1 MQHNISRFF
10 LLLVCAK
17 AKRSHTSQASVQR
30 KVIGLGISKVKG
42 VKSDEF
48 TQCMSCNTIHQRK
61 TARSKSRNSDV
72 HTIRGYQGTH
82 TFVHQPS
89 SSLSTRG
96 GAAAP
101 PSNDFTTQRTSAL
114 NTLHLSSFLIVA
126 SISIVAFSPLPSLT
140 RHLTNLAK
148 SSDTASSNKSPQSQA
163 IQLLSILSSISASI
177 ELFASPLLGVWID
190 SFGRKVPTIILY
202 SLVVLS
208 NALVV
213 LHPCVW
219 SIGISKVVNGVV
231 GGFLVII
238 TNAIIA
244 DLFASASRE
253 DDKDAKDKMGA
264 VFGRQAA
271 VVSTGFLSGSL
282 IGGRLA
288 EGGERLAYG
297 CSLVFSVLGVL
308 NGAFRMMESIDLSN
322 SAKKSAA
329 THPHSWGHETL
340 KQKVMEATLSSM
352 QLLFY
357 YGSKM
362 RTLAVLLMLQSA
374 PMFMGDVFQLF
385 AKEYWNLSP
394 SAFGSL
400 VALFGVLGIFSN
412 LSLPLL
418 LSKLG
423 LRNFTLLAIA
433 SSFLFPAT
441 ALLTSNYKLV
451 LVAGCIGLYSGCQK
465 IGTSTAMT
473 SLASDMGVKQGQLQG
488 EKASMLALLRI
499 ICPVVYGMLYLK
511 GKEWSSL
518 NDAGTMNYAVILI
531 QRWIGT
537 KLPFVLNII
546 LGMVAFIITW
556 KNI

>member
-1 MQHNISRFF
+1 
-10 LLLVCAK
+10 
-17 AKRSHTSQASVQR
+17 
-30 KVIGLGISKVKG
+30 
-42 VKSDEF
+42 
-48 TQCMSCNTIHQRK
+48 
-61 TARSKSRNSDV
+61 
-72 HTIRGYQGTH
+72 
-82 TFVHQPS
+82 
-89 SSLSTRG
+89 
-96 GAAAP
+96 
-101 PSNDFTTQRTSAL
+101 
-114 NTLHLSSFLIVA
+114 
-126 SISIVAFSPLPSLT
+126 
-140 RHLTNLAK
+140 
-148 SSDTASSNKSPQSQA
+148 
-163 IQLLSILSSISASI
+163 
-177 ELFASPLLGVWID
+177 
-190 SFGRKVPTIILY
+190 
-202 SLVVLS
+202 
-208 NALVV
+208 
-213 LHPCVW
+213 
-219 SIGISKVVNGVV
+219 V

-244 DLFASASRE
+244 DLFSSAS
-253 DDKDAKDKMGA
+253 KDERKHEKDRMGA

-282 IGGRLA
+282 IGGRLT

-297 CSLVFSVLGVL
+297 CALVFSVLAVL
-308 NGAFRMMESIDLSN
+308 NGAFRMIESLELSKMY
-322 SAKKSAA
+322 SKGAA
-329 THPHSWGHETL
+329 SDTHPHSWDHETL
-340 KQKVMEATLSSM
+340 KQKVMDAPLSSV

-362 RTLAVLLMLQSA
+362 RTLALLLMLQSE

-385 AKEYWNLSP
+385 AKEYWNLTP

-418 LSKLG
+418 LGKLG

-433 SSFLFPAT
+433 SSFLFPVT
-441 ALLTSNYKLV
+441 TLLTSNYKLV

-499 ICPVVYGMLYLK
+499 ICPVVYGMLYLR
-511 GKEWSSL
+511 GKEWSSF
-518 NDAGTMNYAVILI
+518 NDTDTLDNALILV

-546 LGMVAFIITW
+546 LGMVAFMITW

>member
-1 MQHNISRFF
+1 
-10 LLLVCAK
+10 
-17 AKRSHTSQASVQR
+17 
-30 KVIGLGISKVKG
+30 
-42 VKSDEF
+42 
-48 TQCMSCNTIHQRK
+48 
-61 TARSKSRNSDV
+61 
-72 HTIRGYQGTH
+72 
-82 TFVHQPS
+82 
-89 SSLSTRG
+89 
-96 GAAAP
+96 
-101 PSNDFTTQRTSAL
+101 
-114 NTLHLSSFLIVA
+114 
-126 SISIVAFSPLPSLT
+126 
-140 RHLTNLAK
+140 LAK
-148 SSDTASSNKSPQSQA
+148 SSDIASSNKSPQSQA

-297 CSLVFSVLGVL
+297 CSLVFSLLAVL
-308 NGAFRMMESIDLSN
+308 NGAFRMMESLEFSN
-322 SAKKSAA
+322 GAKKSAA
-329 THPHSWGHETL
+329 THPHSWDHETL
-340 KQKVMEATLSSM
+340 KQKVMEATLSSI
-352 QLLFY
+352 QLILY